1 MVHADPFSRYVPLD
15 EPNKHPKVLLRQE
28 MLFRVAMNDR
38 LALARGLTYVASFQR
53 PSPSFGIEVNP
64 ACQTSNS
71 GGLSNF
77 EDLLTS
83 NRLRLLSRAEVS
95 GGWISYLKDPMG

>member
-1 MVHADPFSRYVPLD
+1 MVHAGPFSRYIRLD
-15 EPNKHPKVLLRQE
+15 EPSKHLKVFLRQK
-28 MLFRVAMNDR
+28 MLFRVAMNGR
-38 LALARGLTYVASFQR
+38 LALARGLTHVASLQR

-95 GGWISYLKDPMG
+95 GG